1 MSTQTTST
9 PTVSARVQAEAPL
22 AQVYYLFSTRSGW
35 LDWFGE
41 KAFGHVH
48 VGSVLEVHQ
57 SKEKGGMV
65 FIFKEIVK
73 DERLAFDLLELNTQ
87 HISEVEVTF
96 KDDEGQ
102 AAVQIEHRGLP
113 AEKAGRYQE
122 MWQTKLD
129 GLKSIVETGKDPE
142 VWNRPFLGVMVEA
155 WVDEEYAAE
164 HDLPITKG
172 MRISSVFE
180 GKGAE
185 QAGIRG
191 GDTIISLAGV
201 EIVDYESLMEVYKDR
216 QAGDTIEA
224 VYSQGDNEVTA
235 PLTLAAYP
243 VPEVPAT
250 AQDVADKLA
259 GFFKKVNARIEQ
271 LLADKD
277 EAQFSYRPAAG
288 EWNAKEIIAH
298 MIASE
303 SDALVWLGS
312 YIAGREV
319 HPYISSVPARL
330 KGLLAVYPNM
340 DDLLKKLAETQ
351 KELVA
356 QISESPAEVV
366 SRKSS
371 LTRMAM
377 MFDLD
382 ASLHYRDHLAQLKET
397 LAQAEGVRS

>member
-1 MSTQTTST
+1 LSTQTTSIPAVT
-9 PTVSARVQAEAPL
+9 ARVQADAPL

-41 KAFGHVH
+41 KAFGHVQ

-57 SKEKGGMV
+57 SKQKGALV
-65 FIFKEIVK
+65 FIFKELVR
-73 DERLAFDLLELNTQ
+73 DERMTFDLLELKTQ
-87 HISEVEVTF
+87 HTSRVEVTF
-96 KDDEGQ
+96 KNDGSQ
-102 AAVQIEHRGLP
+102 AAVQIEHRGMN
-113 AEKAGRYQE
+113 AEDTGRYQE

-129 GLKSIVETGKDPE
+129 GLRSIVETGKHPE

-155 WVDEEYAAE
+155 WVDEEFAAE
-164 HDLPITKG
+164 HELPVTSG
-172 MRISSVFE
+172 MRVSSVFE
-180 GKGAE
+180 GKGAD

-191 GDTIISLAGV
+191 GDTIVSLAGI
-201 EIVDYESLMEVYKDR
+201 EIVDFESLLEVYKDHR
-216 QAGDTIEA
+216 AGDTIEA
-224 VYSQGDNEVTA
+224 VYYQGDSQVTA

-250 AQDVADKLA
+250 AQDIADKLA
-259 GFFKKVNARIEQ
+259 GFFTKVTARIEQ

-277 EAQFSYRPAAG
+277 EAQFDYRPAAG

-319 HPYISSVPARL
+319 HPYISTVPARL
-330 KGLLAVYPNM
+330 KGLLAVYPSM
-340 DDLLKKLAETQ
+340 GALLKKLAETQ

-377 MFDLD
+377 MFDMD
-382 ASLHYRDHLAQLKET
+382 VSLHYRDHLAQLKET
-397 LAQAEGVRS
+397 LAQAEDVRG